1 MRKYNLPGYMIIPLL
16 LSVLINT
23 VEAQVD
29 TVNNPD
35 QFLFKEFYVGVA
47 RMKNGEKVVLDF
59 NYNIVSEKMVFRQKG
74 LIYDITNQSL
84 IDTVY
89 IQGRKFIPA
98 GKVFHEVMADGKAT
112 LLVQHKGSIKP
123 PSKPAAYGGTSEVS
137 SSTYINNIRFGN
149 DRYRK
154 TTGEKIVILPG
165 PLFWIRKNG
174 NMNLITGKRSI
185 LKVFDDR
192 KGEVRQFMNRGKFDT
207 TDPVHL
213 NNLVKFYNSLP

>member
-23 VEAQVD
+23 AEAQVD

-98 GKVFHEVMADGKAT
+98 GKVFHEVMADGKST

-174 NMNLITGKRSI
+174 NMN
-185 LKVFDDR
+185 
-192 KGEVRQFMNRGKFDT
+192 
-207 TDPVHL
+207 
-213 NNLVKFYNSLP
+213 

>member
-47 RMKNGEKVVLDF
+47 RMKNGEKVVLNF

-98 GKVFHEVMADGKAT
+98 GKVFHEVMADGKST

-185 LKVFDDR
+185 LKVFADR
-192 KGEVRQFMNRGKFDT
+192 KAEVRQFMNRGKFDT
-207 TDPVHL
+207 ADPVQL